1 MSRWRTRVEE
11 AKGTSCS
18 KKLFLG
24 LLEAQ
29 TEREREEK
37 VVRQHLLN
45 LPQNKIVVLIK
56 KRKLFLTLKKAYIIP
71 CLPIF
76 GWLLSEGLIQMINFF
91 PSSFEGVT

>member
-1 MSRWRTRVEE
+1 MSRWKTRVEE
-11 AKGTSCS
+11 AEGTSCS
-18 KKLFLG
+18 KKLFWG

-56 KRKLFLTLKKAYIIP
+56 KRKLFLTLKKSLYYSMSSN
-71 CLPIF
+71 L
-76 GWLLSEGLIQMINFF
+76 WLTAFRVIN
-91 PSSFEGVT
+91 SND